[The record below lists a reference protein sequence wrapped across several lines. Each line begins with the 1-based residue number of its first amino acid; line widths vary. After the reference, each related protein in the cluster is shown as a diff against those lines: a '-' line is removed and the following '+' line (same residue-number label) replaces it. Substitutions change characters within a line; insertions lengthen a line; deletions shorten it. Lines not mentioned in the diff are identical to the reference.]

1 MAWFG
6 SVRSFHSSAL
16 NSFARALAKLS
27 DVPTEKVGV
36 QSRKPHENYFMCTS
50 KSQIEKL
57 FEYCPSVF
65 EKKER
70 CVLHDR
76 GLSAVV
82 ALGLFAV
89 DSKLKVC
96 FKRVALSRSL
106 CRP

>member
-16 NSFARALAKLS
+16 NSFARALAKLP
-27 DVPTEKVGV
+27 DVPTEKVRV
-36 QSRKPHENYFMCTS
+36 QSRKPREDCCTYTS

-65 EKKER
+65 ESKER

-76 GLSAVV
+76 RLSAVV

-96 FKRVALSRSL
+96 FWGGLDYIEA
-106 CRP
+106 